1 MTKGKGLSFY
11 YYVHLGC
18 GGVIPKPENYDR
30 TKRVLLDPEYM
41 EQWKR
46 ESLIRLEAKDRRQNK
61 QSVDNKL
68 SKRQKKSKQTKDE
81 LVQYLVKI
89 DKFDP
94 DTGIV
99 DKRFLDEAIMSVT
112 ECIDPRTIAK
122 RLEVLIIDGQ
132 IEEAVRDSKYKIVL
146 NDEETE

>member
-1 MTKGKGLSFY
+1 M
-11 YYVHLGC
+11 
-18 GGVIPKPENYDR
+18 
-30 TKRVLLDPEYM
+30 
-41 EQWKR
+41 
-46 ESLIRLEAKDRRQNK
+46 
-61 QSVDNKL
+61 
-68 SKRQKKSKQTKDE
+68 
-81 LVQYLVKI
+81 VKI

>member
-1 MTKGKGLSFY
+1 MFIWDAVGSY
-11 YYVHLGC
+11 Q
-18 GGVIPKPENYDR
+18 N
-30 TKRVLLDPEYM
+30 LDPEYM

-46 ESLIRLEAKDRRQNK
+46 ESLLRLEAKDRRQNK

-68 SKRQKKSKQTKDE
+68 SKRQKKSKETKDK

-122 RLEVLIIDGQ
+122 RQRFLSLTVKSRKQLE
-132 IEEAVRDSKYKIVL
+132 IV
-146 NDEETE
+146 NTR

>member
-1 MTKGKGLSFY
+1 MFIWDAAGSYQNL
-11 YYVHLGC
+11 
-18 GGVIPKPENYDR
+18 ENYDR
-30 TKRVLLDPEYM
+30 AKRVLLDPEYM

-122 RLEVLIIDGQ
+122 RLGVLIIDGQ
-132 IEEAVRDSKYKIVL
+132 IEEVVRDSKYKIVL
-146 NDEETE
+146 NDEKTE

>member
-1 MTKGKGLSFY
+1 MFIWDAAGSYQNL
-11 YYVHLGC
+11 
-18 GGVIPKPENYDR
+18 ENYDR
-30 TKRVLLDPEYM
+30 AKRVLLDPEYM

-122 RLEVLIIDGQ
+122 RLGVLIIDGQ
-132 IEEAVRDSKYKIVL
+132 IEEVVRDSKYKIVL

>member
-1 MTKGKGLSFY
+1 MFIWDAVGSY
-11 YYVHLGC
+11 Q
-18 GGVIPKPENYDR
+18 N
-30 TKRVLLDPEYM
+30 LDPEYM

-46 ESLIRLEAKDRRQNK
+46 ESLLRLEAKDRRQNK